1 MTKDL
6 NDQTKKAQ
14 DTKVQTQ
21 NAVLAQTTAALK
33 GRTVEKK
40 IHDLGAG
47 YSEVV
52 YKIVGSETVAFKFH
66 MSEYEKTA
74 NALTILITV
83 KNMRSEKVMSENFAD
98 DKFIKRMLGLFKN
111 KERQMLQKEKNKQW
125 TQFVKQLKTYL
136 K

>member
-14 DTKVQTQ
+14 DIKTQTQ

-52 YKIVGSETVAFKFH
+52 YKIVGSETVAFKFY
-66 MSEYEKTA
+66 MSDYEKTA
-74 NALTILITV
+74 KSLTILITV

-98 DKFIKRMLGLFKN
+98 DKFIKQMLGLFKN

>member
-14 DTKVQTQ
+14 DIKTQTQ

-52 YKIVGSETVAFKFH
+52 YKIVGSETVVFKFY
-66 MSEYEKTA
+66 MSDYEKTA
-74 NALTILITV
+74 KSLTILITV

-98 DKFIKRMLGLFKN
+98 EKFIKQMLGLFKN